1 MKIWVVDLCFYR
13 HFTTIILEVLMIDKQ
28 ILEIN
33 VGASLLCY
41 CYNAYDV
48 LWYLKVHVHKNIWW
62 AGANNKLY
70 MHIQESLRNITC
82 S

>member
-48 LWYLKVHVHKNIWW
+48 LWYL
-62 AGANNKLY
+62 
-70 MHIQESLRNITC
+70 
-82 S
+82 